1 MLQQF
6 QWSGNN
12 LYSWSLKWGVVYIWS
27 AQNENRTV
35 REVCVCFSAQKE
47 EIWCGAI
54 AKQPRPFHRR
64 TWETILVMVCAVV
77 AVRTSTTTIVCVG
90 GLQSLTFFPL
100 IAFSLQTQINVLRG
114 TPDLLKERQS
124 LVHPITPR

>member
-47 EIWCGAI
+47 EIWCVNFSDKYFAFPGSSVKSSMAAYMNMDFEKASRDFKGVFSI
-54 AKQPRPFHRR
+54 SSGSSY
-64 TWETILVMVCAVV
+64 
-77 AVRTSTTTIVCVG
+77 STE
-90 GLQSLTFFPL
+90 P
-100 IAFSLQTQINVLRG
+100 AVLRRG
-114 TPDLLKERQS
+114 GAGFVVERTGK
-124 LVHPITPR
+124 LIFPN